1 MSVRIV
7 GGALSGRRF
16 SGPTSAGTRPTSDRV
31 REAIASAVESRGG
44 FEGARVLD
52 LFAGTGAMAFEAL
65 SRGAEGAVLVES
77 NPKIAKGIVS
87 AALSLGLR
95 DRVDVLAL
103 DVRLTRTIEQIVARR
118 GAGFDRVFVDPP
130 YAEVDLV
137 TPLLFALLERQVF
150 SEGAI
155 LAIEHAKRHAPSRP
169 SGFAVLSESRY
180 GDTAVSLWTLD
191 RASTNND
198 ENA

>member
-1 MSVRIV
+1 M
-7 GGALSGRRF
+7 
-16 SGPTSAGTRPTSDRV
+16 
-31 REAIASAVESRGG
+31 REAIASAIESRGG
-44 FEGARVLD
+44 FEGRRVLD

-65 SRGAEGAVLVES
+65 SRGAERAVLVES
-77 NPKIAKGIVS
+77 NPKIAKGIVR
-87 AALSLGLR
+87 AAETLGLR

-103 DVRLTRTIEQIVARR
+103 DLRLARALEQIIARK
-118 GAGFDRVFVDPP
+118 GSGFDRVFVDPP

-137 TPLLFALLERQVF
+137 EPLLSKLLKRQAF

-180 GDTAVSLWTLD
+180 GDTAVTLWTLD
-191 RASTNND
+191 RASANND